1 MNDYILA
8 GQIHPARLATWKR
21 SAEWSVP
28 ATLIIA
34 GTVIESSLV
43 NQIKTPGKKCK
54 QSSKKKAV
62 SKPWKCDSRVSY
74 EEKEYMREQLSQL
87 NISIPR
93 IAEMSGTSQSSIYA
107 MYSSEGQYIRNRKT
121 TFNKLYKT
129 FWQIKPFNPNQ
140 EAS

>member
-1 MNDYILA
+1 
-8 GQIHPARLATWKR
+8 
-21 SAEWSVP
+21 
-28 ATLIIA
+28 
-34 GTVIESSLV
+34 
-43 NQIKTPGKKCK
+43 
-54 QSSKKKAV
+54 V
-62 SKPWKCDSRVSY
+62 SNPWKWDSRVSY

>member
-1 MNDYILA
+1 MNKSNDYILA
-8 GQIHPARLATWKR
+8 GRIDPERISTWKR

-28 ATLIIA
+28 T
-34 GTVIESSLV
+34 TWKHNKSPKDTY
-43 NQIKTPGKKCK
+43 QIKTPWKKYK

-62 SKPWKCDSRVSY
+62 SKPWKWDARVSY

-93 IAEMSGTSQSSIYA
+93 IAERSAISQSSIYA
-107 MYSSEGQYIRNRKT
+107 MYTSKGQHIRNRKT
-121 TFNKLYKT
+121 MFNKLYKT
-129 FWQIKPFNPNQ
+129 FWQIKPFNPDQ